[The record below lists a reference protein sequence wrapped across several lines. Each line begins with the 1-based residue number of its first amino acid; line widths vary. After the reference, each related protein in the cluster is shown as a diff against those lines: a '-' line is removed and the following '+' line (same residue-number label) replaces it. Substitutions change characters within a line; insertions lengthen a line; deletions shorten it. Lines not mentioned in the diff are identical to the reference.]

1 MKFEPE
7 ARRVLYDLYSSQ
19 MYSICLRYVKNNT
32 DADDVF
38 QQGFMLVYKNIGQL
52 KNVDALSGWIKR
64 IFVNVAIEFNR
75 KKYQL
80 RVVENPEA
88 EPIASLDVNNAISQ
102 MAVNEITAL
111 IQQLPTGCREVFNL
125 YVIDGFSHKE
135 IADQLGISVGT
146 SKSQLF
152 DARKILKNKISS
164 KKTYVKKTGN

>member
-1 MKFEPE
+1 
-7 ARRVLYDLYSSQ
+7 